1 MRHLT
6 KAAIKAMMARQLPD
20 SFVDIHNILMDEA
33 SLQGFGDYFGSAATA
48 HN

>member
-6 KAAIKAMMARQLPD
+6 KAAIKAMMARQLSD

-33 SLQGFGDYFGSAATA
+33 SMQCFCNDSGSAAVVRK
-48 HN
+48 